1 MKRSIL
7 VSILAIVVGFVVTSD
22 LRAQQGRGRRNEA
35 EARVQQSDGFSVR
48 ERQIVA
54 EFYAIYG
61 LALAKSQQCDEAV
74 AIFQTIRSG
83 VPEDEINVY
92 NAEQGLIICQQSIGE
107 TPPDEVLET
116 VEGEA
121 P

>member
-1 MKRSIL
+1 L
-7 VSILAIVVGFVVTSD
+7 GLAIRGSSLEDGVVVTA
-22 LRAQQGRGRRNEA
+22 LPLNYG
-35 EARVQQSDGFSVR
+35 
-48 ERQIVA
+48 IVA

-74 AIFQTIRSG
+74 AIFQAIRSG

-92 NAEQGLIICQQSIGE
+92 NAEQGLIICQLSIGDL
-107 TPPDEVLET
+107 PPDEQIED
-116 VEGEA
+116 GES